1 MVLLAASLVIVCL
14 ILQAVFLTVTI
25 GLARLPRPYEV
36 QKELTT
42 SWHGRPAA
50 PVAWRLL

>member
-25 GLARLPRPYEV
+25 PDWYLLGLARLPRPYEV

-42 SWHGRPAA
+42 S
-50 PVAWRLL
+50 